1 MFIFAL
7 ATGTAQFPLRFK
19 QFAQNSTDT
28 VCLHRIPKPGNWV
41 KLSILCSDNN
51 FAPDKAY
58 QLSEIQ
64 TMKVP
69 QITKT
74 SEALC
79 KVAKIWISISFCLV
93 GCGSKNQSK
102 FCFRKKSVTEI
113 AIAFHVPLFSAQYY

>member
-7 ATGTAQFPLRFK
+7 ATGTAQFPLRFE
-19 QFAQNSTDT
+19 QFAQSTET
-28 VCLHRIPKPGNWV
+28 VCLHKIWV
-41 KLSILCSDNN
+41 KLNILCSDNN
-51 FAPDKAY
+51 FAPDK
-58 QLSEIQ
+58 QITGTNFSEIQ

-79 KVAKIWISISFCLV
+79 KVAKIWISINFYLV
-93 GCGSKNQSK
+93 GYGSKHQSK

-113 AIAFHVPLFSAQYY
+113 VIDFHVPLFSAQYY